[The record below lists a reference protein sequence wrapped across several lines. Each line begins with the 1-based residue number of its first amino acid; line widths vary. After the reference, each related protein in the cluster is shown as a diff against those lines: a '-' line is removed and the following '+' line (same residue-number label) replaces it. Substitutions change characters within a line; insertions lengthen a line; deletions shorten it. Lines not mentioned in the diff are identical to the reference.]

1 MNNNQSRCP
10 QLERPLRN
18 LSYIERRVIDGAPLL
33 NLIGNQHVFR
43 SRKKKP
49 KLLNLFMRY
58 GCATIVDKLL
68 PRGDGIALLR
78 LDLQQPTS
86 NDFRKFE
93 SRYRRVVHARNTLQL
108 FRIGADHRCKIAE
121 LIQ

>member
-1 MNNNQSRCP
+1 MPPTRAPTSQPLLHRAARDRRCP
-10 QLERPLRN
+10 AVKPHRQ
-18 LSYIERRVIDGAPLL
+18 SACFSIE
-33 NLIGNQHVFR
+33 
-43 SRKKKP
+43 KKKP

-93 SRYRRVVHARNTLQL
+93 SRYRRVAHARNTLQL